1 MIKDTPKGLPD
12 SALDFEREPTD
23 VRKRNGGHTRCRK
36 IYGENLS

>member
-12 SALDFEREPTD
+12 SAFERRTD
-23 VRKRNGGHTRCRK
+23 RSTKTNGGHTRCRK